1 MFSVTISASKKVRLE
16 LETTDLVYSMENVW
30 LLSCL
35 GHLFDCMYL
44 HRDGKPCKI
53 RTRQE

>member
-1 MFSVTISASKKVRLE
+1 MFSVTISVSKKARLE

-30 LLSCL
+30 ILSCL
-35 GHLFDCMYL
+35 GHLSDCMYL